1 MSNIFFIFEL
11 KLSYCSVVVTCLLV
25 GTSTDV
31 FLSLVDLVNDTR
43 PSLCTRCAMLRGFS
57 GGKQEKK
64 SVNTRM
70 QSSLF

>member
-31 FLSLVDLVNDTR
+31 FLSLVDLINDTR
-43 PSLCTRCAMLRGFS
+43 HLCTRFGLV
-57 GGKQEKK
+57 E
-64 SVNTRM
+64 
-70 QSSLF
+70 